1 MSTSPVPLK
10 PSADEPTPADAAA
23 SGNSAVPGQNASPPT
38 RRRNSAFSWFLAVV
52 ALPTIFAA
60 IYYGLIA
67 SDIYVAEVRFAIRT
81 SSQTPS
87 TGLIE
92 SFIGSS
98 GVSGSGDD
106 AKIVR
111 DYILSRDILEEL
123 DRRMGLREHFES
135 EHIDWYARLDRDA
148 SEEGYLEY
156 YRDMITIQIDSDSE
170 ITTVLA
176 RAFDPQ
182 TAQVLAANLLE
193 LSEDLVN
200 RMSERITRDTLQFAR
215 MEVAD
220 AEEKVRKAST
230 AVSKFRSQFQSIN
243 PGEETAAVLG
253 IVTELEAKLAAA
265 RAELV
270 EALSFMRSDSARVRT
285 LRSRVEALQSQVDKE
300 RTRLASESGP
310 DMTRLIFGYEP
321 LALDQKLAE
330 QLYTSAL
337 TSLEAARIE
346 AQRKQRY
353 LIAFVSPKVPDE
365 AIEPERVRNVFI
377 VFLLACLAYGIGA
390 LIWSAIKEHM
400 RI

>member
-1 MSTSPVPLK
+1 MSTRPVPLN
-10 PSADEPTPADAAA
+10 PPAGPDPEPAAAAPAATPAARDA
-23 SGNSAVPGQNASPPT
+23 PPPEN
-38 RRRNSAFSWFLAVV
+38 RLPPALAWFLAIV
-52 ALPTIFAA
+52 AVPALLAA
-60 IYYGLIA
+60 VYYGLIA
-67 SDIYVAEVRFAIRT
+67 SDVYVAEIRFAVRS
-81 SSQTPS
+81 SSQAPA
-87 TGLIE
+87 TGFLE
-92 SFIGSS
+92 SIIGTS
-98 GVSGSGDD
+98 GASGSGDD

-111 DYILSRDILEEL
+111 DYILSKDILEEL
-123 DRRMGLREHFES
+123 DRRMDLRRHFES
-135 EHIDWYARLDRDA
+135 ENIDWYARLDQGE
-148 SEEGYLEY
+148 SEEDYLDY
-156 YRDMITIQIDSDSE
+156 YRGMVSIQIDSDSQ

-176 RAFDPQ
+176 RAFDPK
-182 TAQVLAANLLE
+182 TARELAANLLE

-215 MEVAD
+215 EEVTE
-220 AEEKVRKAST
+220 AEDKVRKAGT

-253 IVTELEAKLAAA
+253 IVTGLESKLAGA

-270 EALSFMRSDSARVRT
+270 EALSFMRADSSRVRT
-285 LRSRVEALQSQVDKE
+285 LRSRVEALQSQVEKE

-330 QLYTSAL
+330 QQYASAL

-353 LIAFVSPKVPDE
+353 LIAFVSPRLPDE
-365 AIEPERVRNVFI
+365 AIEPERARNVFI
-377 VFLLACLAYGIGA
+377 VFLLAFLVYGIGA